1 MIDALR
7 AFATRKAR
15 GRPKLFVLT
24 SSLQALQIS
33 RAFAREIS

>member
-7 AFATRKAR
+7 AFFAGKAR
-15 GRPKLFVLT
+15 GRPKLFPLT
-24 SSLQALQIS
+24 NSLQALQIS